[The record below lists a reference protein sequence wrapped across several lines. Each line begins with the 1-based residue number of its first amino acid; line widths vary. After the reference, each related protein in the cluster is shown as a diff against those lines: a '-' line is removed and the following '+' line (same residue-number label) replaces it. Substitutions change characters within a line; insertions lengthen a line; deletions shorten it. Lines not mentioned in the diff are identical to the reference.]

1 MMEVMVKMLQIK
13 WVWKNMRG
21 AKKVYIFAL
30 SVGLLSSLL
39 VFVNPMLT
47 QRVVDEVLVGVTQA
61 DGTVFHNTEILM
73 PLLIGIVG
81 MHVFRMLCLYGR
93 TFFADYSTQKLTV
106 NLRRH
111 LYDKIQSQDKSYY
124 DRNRTGDLMTR
135 MTGDLEMVRHFMA
148 FVLRELLTDTVL
160 FLVTLV
166 YFFTVDWVMTLCIL
180 AVTPLLLWMSKSF
193 SGKVRSK
200 YADLREKLSELNT
213 QAQENISGNRVVK
226 AFAREGY
233 EIEKFSQKN
242 EDYRGANIDAQ
253 FTWLRYFPVMNGIAS
268 SLTVITYGLG
278 ALFIINGQMTAGQL
292 AAFSGLIWAISEPM
306 RNLGMLLNDTQRF
319 FASANKVIEMYYE
332 QPRIVDAADTVDMP
346 ERFQGKVEF
355 KDVHFGFGREK
366 VFDGISFTANPGE
379 TIAIM
384 GATGSGKTSLVNLL
398 ARFYDVTGG
407 QVLVDGVDVRKMKLR
422 DLRHNIGM
430 APQEVFLFSETVD
443 GNIAYSDPEMSEEE
457 VKSYARIADADG
469 FIKRMEDGYETIVG
483 ERGVGLSGGQ
493 KQRIALARALAVKP
507 AILVLDDTTSAVDLE
522 TEKYIQEQLAA
533 MEGKKCTKFIIA
545 QRISSVKDADQILIL
560 ADGKI
565 AERGTHQELLRQNGY
580 YREIFELQHGEA
592 MAKEAVLNGA
602 Q

>member
-226 AFAREGY
+226 A
-233 EIEKFSQKN
+233 
-242 EDYRGANIDAQ
+242 D
-253 FTWLRYFPVMNGIAS
+253 
-268 SLTVITYGLG
+268 
-278 ALFIINGQMTAGQL
+278 
-292 AAFSGLIWAISEPM
+292 
-306 RNLGMLLNDTQRF
+306 
-319 FASANKVIEMYYE
+319 
-332 QPRIVDAADTVDMP
+332 
-346 ERFQGKVEF
+346 
-355 KDVHFGFGREK
+355 
-366 VFDGISFTANPGE
+366 
-379 TIAIM
+379 
-384 GATGSGKTSLVNLL
+384 
-398 ARFYDVTGG
+398 
-407 QVLVDGVDVRKMKLR
+407 RK
-422 DLRHNIGM
+422 
-430 APQEVFLFSETVD
+430 
-443 GNIAYSDPEMSEEE
+443 
-457 VKSYARIADADG
+457 
-469 FIKRMEDGYETIVG
+469 
-483 ERGVGLSGGQ
+483 
-493 KQRIALARALAVKP
+493 
-507 AILVLDDTTSAVDLE
+507 
-522 TEKYIQEQLAA
+522 
-533 MEGKKCTKFIIA
+533 
-545 QRISSVKDADQILIL
+545 SV
-560 ADGKI
+560 
-565 AERGTHQELLRQNGY
+565 
-580 YREIFELQHGEA
+580 
-592 MAKEAVLNGA
+592 V
-602 Q
+602 

>member
-1 MMEVMVKMLQIK
+1 MLQIK

-73 PLLIGIVG
+73 PLLVGIVG

-384 GATGSGKTSLVNLL
+384 GATGSGKTSLVNLI

-407 QVLVDGVDVRKMKLR
+407 QVLVDGVDVRQMDQR

-430 APQEVFLFSETVD
+430 APQEGFLFSETVD

-533 MEGKKCTKFIIA
+533 MEGKKCTKLIIA

>member
-1 MMEVMVKMLQIK
+1 MLQIK

-493 KQRIALARALAVKP
+493 KQRIALARALAAKP

>member
-1 MMEVMVKMLQIK
+1 MLQIK

-384 GATGSGKTSLVNLL
+384 GATGSGKTSLVNLI

-507 AILVLDDTTSAVDLE
+507 TILVLDDTTSAVDLE

>member
-1 MMEVMVKMLQIK
+1 MLQIK

-292 AAFSGLIWAISEPM
+292 AAVSGLSWAISEPM

-493 KQRIALARALAVKP
+493 KQRIALARALAAKP

>member
-1 MMEVMVKMLQIK
+1 MLQIK